1 MTTILTGRSRTRAL
15 TAVFLISFCG
25 HAIADGPQA
34 TRILTAADHA
44 ELAVEVAADAVVRV
58 ALLGDRIERVIRA
71 PGGFAAEHDPESGDL
86 YLRPLPA
93 GAAQSGPV
101 ALFVG
106 SERGF
111 TYRLTLTPA
120 EHGPAQILIRN
131 GDSAGPPEAKGVPGE
146 GGRIGAIARL
156 IRAVANRVPLPGYAI
171 EAAGDASHDAGPA
184 VLEVWRGPRFSAWVL
199 KLASDDGAK
208 APADAVSLA
217 VESGPGVAAV
227 WIARPAASSSDTGR
241 FAVSPVAVIVR
252 EEPAR

>member
-1 MTTILTGRSRTRAL
+1 MCIR
-15 TAVFLISFCG
+15 
-25 HAIADGPQA
+25 
-34 TRILTAADHA
+34 
-44 ELAVEVAADAVVRV
+44 
-58 ALLGDRIERVIRA
+58 DRIERVIRA

-86 YLRPLPA
+86 YLRPLPDGA
-93 GAAQSGPV
+93 GPPGPV

-131 GDSAGPPEAKGVPGE
+131 GDLAGAPVANNVPGD

-156 IRAVANRVPLPGYAI
+156 IRAVANRAPLPGYAV
-171 EAAGDASHDAGPA
+171 EAAGSSNHDASPP

-199 KLASDDGAK
+199 KLSGADGAT
-208 APADAVSLA
+208 AQFDAASLA
-217 VESGPGVAAV
+217 AEMGPGVAAV
-227 WIARPAASSSDTGR
+227 WIAGHAAGSPDKGR
-241 FAVSPVAVIVR
+241 FPVGRLAVIVH